1 MHRLPLFVRR
11 VVFSGPKSKRLP
23 SHHSTRIVREK
34 ITGRLLDRSPSPT
47 KQGLMDRPVE

>member
-1 MHRLPLFVRR
+1 MHRLMLFVRR
-11 VVFSGPKSKRLP
+11 VVSSGSKSKKLP

-34 ITGRLLDRSPSPT
+34 ITAKLLDRSPSPT